1 MSAPESK
8 KQLTSDRPEMPAD
21 YGIKRG
27 KTGQLPWNWVSE
39 RMEKSHNYWVC
50 STRPDGRPH
59 AMPVW
64 GVWLGDTLYF
74 GTNRD
79 SVKGRNLSADPRVA
93 VHLESGDEAVM
104 IESVVEETH
113 DMETLIRIAAAF
125 SQKYPGYNP
134 DPDFGP
140 EVAMYAVRPRRV
152 MAWLEN
158 DFVRSATRWRFEE
171 EKDR

>member
-1 MSAPESK
+1 MGAPEGNMRMK
-8 KQLTSDRPEMPAD
+8 SDRPEMPAD
-21 YGIKRG
+21 YGIERG
-27 KTGQLPWNWVSE
+27 PDGQLPWYWVSE
-39 RMEKSHNYWVC
+39 RMEKSRNYWIC

-64 GVWLGDTLYF
+64 GVWLDDVLYF

-79 SVKGRNLSADPRVA
+79 SVKARNLSADPRVA

-104 IESVVEETH
+104 IESLVEETR
-113 DMETLIRIAAAF
+113 DKETLARIAAAF

-158 DFVRSATRWRFEE
+158 DFVRSATRWHFDQEE
-171 EKDR
+171 DR